1 MCFQYIKNL
10 TEKPELQLN
19 GLRLIRNF
27 INRFDGEHIYEE
39 DLAKYPQQELRPLE
53 VALNPDKLTK

>member
-1 MCFQYIKNL
+1 MCFQYIKKL

-39 DLAKYPQQELRPLE
+39 DLSKYHQQELRPIE
-53 VALNPDKLTK
+53 VTLNPDKLTK

>member
-1 MCFQYIKNL
+1 L
-10 TEKPELQLN
+10 TEKPDLQLN

-39 DLAKYPQQELRPLE
+39 DLGKYPQQELRPIE
-53 VALNPDKLTK
+53 VTLNPDKLTK